1 MSNLSAALYDP
12 VLAPFEVMGLRRW
25 REWAVRAAT
34 GRVLEIG
41 IGTGSNVRHYHD
53 VQSVAAVDPDGASLQ
68 YAKAKLNGSATTFR
82 LYQAR
87 AEELPFPDEW
97 FDSVIATLVF
107 CTIGDPVRGLGQVH
121 RVLKRGGAF
130 RLVEHVRAN
139 HRIIA
144 NVQDAMTPMWKVV
157 ADGCHLNRDTVSA
170 VERAGFHVKGVQKR
184 FAGIFVGIDAVK

>member
-1 MSNLSAALYDP
+1 
-12 VLAPFEVMGLRRW
+12 
-25 REWAVRAAT
+25 
-34 GRVLEIG
+34 VLEIG

-53 VQSVAAVDPDGASLQ
+53 VQSVAAIDPDGASLQ
-68 YAKAKLNGSATTFR
+68 YAKAKQNGSSTTFR

-107 CTIGDPVRGLGQVH
+107 CTVGDPLVGLSEVF
-121 RVLKRGGAF
+121 RVLKKGGAF
-130 RLVEHVRAN
+130 RMVEHVRADQ
-139 HRIIA
+139 RIIA

-157 ADGCHLNRDTVSA
+157 ADGCHLNRNTVES
-170 VERAGFHVKGVQKR
+170 VEHAGFRVKRVQKR